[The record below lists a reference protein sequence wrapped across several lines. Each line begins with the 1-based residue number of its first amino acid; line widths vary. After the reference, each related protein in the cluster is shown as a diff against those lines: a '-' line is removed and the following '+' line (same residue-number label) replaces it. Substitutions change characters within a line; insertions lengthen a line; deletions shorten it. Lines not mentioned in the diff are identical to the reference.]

1 MNPASLIAIAYML
14 AIVTSS
20 LLAWDFG
27 RRWLQEQSAT
37 RASNETLTAVLLR
50 QDENEKVLKKLAE
63 DWMRKFVQLEND
75 WKKLREHADS
85 QFAGAVA
92 QVSSNNQPGW
102 HRGG

>member
-1 MNPASLIAIAYML
+1 MNPASLTATAYML
-14 AIVTSS
+14 AIVSS
-20 LLAWDFG
+20 ALLAWDFG
-27 RRWLQEQSAT
+27 RRWLEEQAAT
-37 RASNETLTAVLLR
+37 RASNAVLSEVLLR

-63 DWMRKFVQLEND
+63 DWMRKFVMLEND

-92 QVSSNNQPGW
+92 QVSSNTQPGW